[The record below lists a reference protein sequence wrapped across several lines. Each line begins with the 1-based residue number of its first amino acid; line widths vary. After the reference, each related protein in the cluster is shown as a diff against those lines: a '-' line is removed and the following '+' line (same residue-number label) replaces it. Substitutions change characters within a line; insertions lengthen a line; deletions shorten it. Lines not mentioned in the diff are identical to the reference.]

1 TYGGLI
7 GMRGALARGLERLR
21 DAHPRAVAV
30 DVILPEAFPPEIDAK
45 LEQAFAHTR
54 NLVLSCDLLPD
65 GSGWEEPIDRFRRHA
80 VAVGHVHADLD
91 KYDAVSREL
100 PLEKAAGRKRRWAL
114 ALEAFAAANGAS

>member
-1 TYGGLI
+1 DYAFVFLFRLEQPGPWQRQSIGLAIDERTRTSYGGLI
-7 GMRGALARGLERLR
+7 GMRGARARGLERLR

-65 GSGWEEPIDRFRRHA
+65 GSGWEEPIDRF
-80 VAVGHVHADLD
+80 
-91 KYDAVSREL
+91 
-100 PLEKAAGRKRRWAL
+100 
-114 ALEAFAAANGAS
+114 